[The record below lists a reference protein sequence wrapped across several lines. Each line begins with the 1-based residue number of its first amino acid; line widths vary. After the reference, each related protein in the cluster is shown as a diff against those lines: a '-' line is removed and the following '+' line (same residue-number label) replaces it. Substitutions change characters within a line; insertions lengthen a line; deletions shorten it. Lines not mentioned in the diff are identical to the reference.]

1 MLLYA
6 RGLCNALCMTTAAD
20 LEPDLADRL
29 AKSLQ
34 VSGISVAQMADYMEV
49 HRNSVGA
56 WLNRRSQPRPA
67 NVRLWA
73 IRTGVPY
80 EWLRYGTWPED
91 QFGESGQVKA

>member
-1 MLLYA
+1 MTNAAEHSDAQGRPPSELL
-6 RGLCNALCMTTAAD
+6 
-20 LEPDLADRL
+20 PDLADRL

-34 VSGISVAQMADYMEV
+34 VSGISVAEMAAYMEV

-73 IRTGVPY
+73 MRTGVPY
-80 EWLRYGTWPED
+80 QWLRDGVWPED
-91 QFGESGQVKA
+91 QPEESGQVNT